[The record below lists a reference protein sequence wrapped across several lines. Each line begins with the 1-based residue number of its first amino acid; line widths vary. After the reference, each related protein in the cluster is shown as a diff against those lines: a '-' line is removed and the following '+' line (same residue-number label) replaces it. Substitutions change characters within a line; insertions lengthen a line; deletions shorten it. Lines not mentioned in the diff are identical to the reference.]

1 MAEIMIDALDL
12 DEDMEF
18 DQENE
23 VNTGNADVVI
33 TSSVK
38 MYLRE
43 IGQYDLLSREE
54 EIKLAE
60 AAANGDQKAK
70 DDLVNHNLRLVVSIA
85 KRYMGRGLTL
95 LDLIQEGNMGLIKAV
110 DKYDVSKGFKFSTY
124 ATYWIKQAI
133 SRAVMDQARNIRI
146 PVHIIEL
153 MSNIKKV
160 ERDFQQ
166 IHGREPKETE
176 VAAALGIEV
185 KKVKEAYTWMK
196 DTTSLDIMVGDD
208 DEDTTVGS
216 FIEDESVVPA
226 FTAIEENDRTTAIRN
241 ILDTLNDREKMVIV
255 RRFGIGLDRAET
267 LDEIGKELG
276 LSRER
281 IRQIEAAAL
290 RKLRNPRR
298 ANLLKEFF

>member
-23 VNTGNADVVI
+23 VNTGSADVVV

-60 AAANGDQKAK
+60 AAANGSQKAK

-166 IHGREPKETE
+166 THGREPKEAE

-208 DEDTTVGS
+208 EDTTVGS

-226 FTAIEENDRTTAIRN
+226 FTTIEENDRTTAIRN

>member
-60 AAANGDQKAK
+60 AAANGSQKAK

-166 IHGREPKETE
+166 AHGREPKEAE
-176 VAAALGIEV
+176 VAAVLGIEV

-196 DTTSLDIMVGDD
+196 DTTSLDIMIGD

-226 FTAIEENDRTTAIRN
+226 FTAIEENDRTTAIKN
-241 ILDTLNDREKMVIV
+241 ILDTLNGREKMVIV

>member
-12 DEDMEF
+12 DEDMEL

-23 VNTGNADVVI
+23 VNIGSADVVI

-43 IGQYDLLSREE
+43 ISQYNLLSREE

-60 AAANGDQKAK
+60 AAANGSQKAK
-70 DDLVNHNLRLVVSIA
+70 DDLINHNLRLVVSIA

-95 LDLIQEGNMGLIKAV
+95 LDLIQEGNIGLIKAV

-166 IHGREPKETE
+166 THGREPKEVE
-176 VAAALGIEV
+176 VAAALSIEV
-185 KKVKEAYTWMK
+185 KKVKEAYTWIK
-196 DTTSLDIMVGDD
+196 DTTSLDIMVGD

-226 FTAIEENDRTTAIRN
+226 FAAIEENDCTAAIKN
-241 ILDTLNDREKMVIV
+241 ILDTLNDREKIVIV
-255 RRFGIGLDRAET
+255 RRFGIGLNRAET

-298 ANLLKEFF
+298 VNLLKEFF

>member
-1 MAEIMIDALDL
+1 MTEDMIDVLNL

-23 VNTGNADVVI
+23 MIVDNSSDTTV

-54 EIKLAE
+54 EVRLAE
-60 AAANGDQKAK
+60 AAANGSQEAK
-70 DDLVNHNLRLVVSIA
+70 NDLVNHNLRLVVSIA
-85 KRYMGRGLTL
+85 KHYMGHGLTL
-95 LDLIQEGNMGLIKAV
+95 LDLIQEGNIGLIKAV
-110 DKYDVSKGFKFSTY
+110 DKYDVTKGFKFSTY
-124 ATYWIKQAI
+124 ATYWIKQSI
-133 SRAVMDQARNIRI
+133 SRAVMDQTRNIRI
-146 PVHIIEL
+146 PVHTIEL
-153 MSNIKKV
+153 ISNIKKV
-160 ERDFQQ
+160 KYNFQQ
-166 IHGREPKETE
+166 THGREPKDAEI
-176 VAAALGIEV
+176 AAILGIEV
-185 KKVKEAYTWMK
+185 KKIKEANSWMK
-196 DTTSLDIMVGDD
+196 DTTSLDIVIGE
-208 DEDTTVGS
+208 DEDATIGS
-216 FIEDESVVPA
+216 FIEDESVISSFVEV
-226 FTAIEENDRTTAIRN
+226 EENDCVTAVKN
-241 ILDTLNDREKMVIV
+241 ILDTLNDREKMIIT
-255 RRFGIGLDRAET
+255 RRFGIGLERAET

>member
-1 MAEIMIDALDL
+1 MAEVMIDALDL

-23 VNTGNADVVI
+23 VNTGSADVVI

-43 IGQYDLLSREE
+43 IGQYNLLSREE

-60 AAANGDQKAK
+60 AAANGSQKAK

-166 IHGREPKETE
+166 SHGREPKEAE
-176 VAAALGIEV
+176 VAATLGIEV
-185 KKVKEAYTWMK
+185 KKIKEAYTWMK

-208 DEDTTVGS
+208 EDTTVGS

-226 FTAIEENDRTTAIRN
+226 FAAIEENDRTTAIRN
-241 ILDTLNDREKMVIV
+241 ILDTLDDREKMVIV

>member
-1 MAEIMIDALDL
+1 MAEKIFDVINL
-12 DEDMEF
+12 DEDVELE
-18 DQENE
+18 QAKEIE
-23 VNTGNADVVI
+23 VSDINVVV

-43 IGQYDLLSREE
+43 IGQYGLLTREE
-54 EIKLAE
+54 EKKLAE
-60 AAANGDQKAK
+60 AAANGDKQAK
-70 DDLVNHNLRLVVSIA
+70 EDLVNHNLRLVVSVA

-110 DKYDVSKGFKFSTY
+110 EKFDVSKGFKFSTY

-133 SRAVMDQARNIRI
+133 SRAVMEQGRNIRI

-153 MSNIKKV
+153 MSNIKKF
-160 ERDFQQ
+160 EREFEQAN
-166 IHGREPKETE
+166 GCMPKEKE
-176 VAAALGIEV
+176 VAEGLNIDI
-185 KKVKEAYTWMK
+185 KKIKEAYNWMK
-196 DTTSLDIMVGDD
+196 DTTSLDIMVGDE
-208 DEDTTVGS
+208 EDTTIGS
-216 FIEDESVVPA
+216 FIEDESVAPV
-226 FTAIEENDRTTAIRN
+226 FTAIEEDDQAEAIRN
-241 ILDTLNDREKMVIV
+241 VLDTLEDREKMVIM
-255 RRFGIGLDRAET
+255 RRFGIGQDRAET

-298 ANLLKEFF
+298 AKILKEFFS

>member
-1 MAEIMIDALDL
+1 MAEVMIDALDL

-23 VNTGNADVVI
+23 VNTGSADVVI

-43 IGQYDLLSREE
+43 IGQYNLLSREE

-60 AAANGDQKAK
+60 AAANGSQKAK

-166 IHGREPKETE
+166 SHGREPKEAE
-176 VAAALGIEV
+176 VAATLGIEV
-185 KKVKEAYTWMK
+185 KKIKEAYTWMK

-208 DEDTTVGS
+208 EDTTVGS

-226 FTAIEENDRTTAIRN
+226 FAAIEENDRTTAIRN
-241 ILDTLNDREKMVIV
+241 ILETLDDREKMVIV

>member
-43 IGQYDLLSREE
+43 IGQYNLLSREE

-60 AAANGDQKAK
+60 AAANGSQKAK

-166 IHGREPKETE
+166 AHGREPKEAE
-176 VAAALGIEV
+176 VAAVLGIEV

-196 DTTSLDIMVGDD
+196 DTTSLDIMVGD

-298 ANLLKEFF
+298 ANLLKKFF

>member
-1 MAEIMIDALDL
+1 MTEIMIDALDL

-23 VNTGNADVVI
+23 TIIEQPDAVV

-43 IGQYDLLSREE
+43 IGKYNLLSREE

-60 AAANGDQKAK
+60 AALKGDKDAK
-70 DDLVNHNLRLVVSIA
+70 EALVNHNLRLVVSVA

-95 LDLIQEGNMGLIKAV
+95 LDLIQEGNVGLIKAV

-146 PVHIIEL
+146 PVHIIEM
-153 MSNIKKV
+153 MSSIKKT
-160 ERDFQQ
+160 EREFQQ
-166 IHGREPKETE
+166 KNGREPKKEE
-176 VAAALGIEV
+176 VAAILNIDLS
-185 KKVKEAYTWMK
+185 KIKEIYAWMK
-196 DTTSLDIMVGDD
+196 DTTSLDIVVGDD
-208 DEDTTVGS
+208 EDVTVGS
-216 FIEDESVVPA
+216 FIEDESVPNEFV
-226 FTAIEENDRTTAIRN
+226 TVEEDDRNVAIRN
-241 ILDTLNDREKMVIV
+241 ILDTLNEREKIIITH
-255 RRFGIGLDRAET
+255 RFGIGLDRAET
-267 LDEIGKELG
+267 LDEIGKKLK

-281 IRQIEAAAL
+281 VRQIEEGAL

>member
-60 AAANGDQKAK
+60 AAANGSQKAK

-166 IHGREPKETE
+166 AHGREPKEAE
-176 VAAALGIEV
+176 VAAVLGIEV
-185 KKVKEAYTWMK
+185 KKVKEAYTWVK
-196 DTTSLDIMVGDD
+196 DTTSLDIMVGN

-216 FIEDESVVPA
+216 FIEDESVAPA
-226 FTAIEENDRTTAIRN
+226 FAAIEENDRTTAIRN

>member
-12 DEDMEF
+12 DENMEF

-23 VNTGNADVVI
+23 VNAGSADVII

-60 AAANGDQKAK
+60 AAANGSQKAK

-166 IHGREPKETE
+166 AHGREPKEAE
-176 VAAALGIEV
+176 VAAVLGIEV

-196 DTTSLDIMVGDD
+196 DTTSLDIMVGD

>member
-60 AAANGDQKAK
+60 AAANGSQKAK

-166 IHGREPKETE
+166 AHGREPKEAE
-176 VAAALGIEV
+176 VAAVLGIEV

-196 DTTSLDIMVGDD
+196 DTTSLDIMVGD

>member
-1 MAEIMIDALDL
+1 MAEIMIDTLNL
-12 DEDMEF
+12 NEDMES

-23 VNTGNADVVI
+23 EKTNSADVVV

-43 IGQYDLLSREE
+43 ISKYDLLSREE

-60 AAANGDQKAK
+60 AAANGNKKAK
-70 DDLVNHNLRLVVSIA
+70 NDLVNHNLRLVVSIA

-95 LDLIQEGNMGLIKAV
+95 LDLIQEGNIGLIKAV
-110 DKYDVSKGFKFSTY
+110 DKYNVSKGFKFSTY
-124 ATYWIKQAI
+124 ATYWIKQTI

-153 MSNIKKV
+153 MSNIKKF
-160 ERDFQQ
+160 EYDFQQ
-166 IHGREPKETE
+166 VYGRKPKDAE
-176 VAAALGIEV
+176 VAAALNIEA
-185 KKVKEAYTWMK
+185 KKVREAHAWMK

-208 DEDTTVGS
+208 EDTTIGS
-216 FIEDESVVPA
+216 FIEDESVVLA

-241 ILDTLNDREKMVIV
+241 ILDTLNDREKMVIM
-255 RRFGIGLDRAET
+255 RRFGIDLDRAET

-281 IRQIEAAAL
+281 IRQIEASAL

>member
-43 IGQYDLLSREE
+43 IGQYNLLSREE

-60 AAANGDQKAK
+60 AAANGSQKAK

-133 SRAVMDQARNIRI
+133 SRAVMDQTRNIRI

-166 IHGREPKETE
+166 AHGREPKEAE
-176 VAAALGIEV
+176 VAAVLGIEV
-185 KKVKEAYTWMK
+185 KKVKEAYTWIK
-196 DTTSLDIMVGDD
+196 DTTSLDIMVGD

>member
-1 MAEIMIDALDL
+1 MTETMIDVLDL

-18 DQENE
+18 DQKNE
-23 VNTGNADVVI
+23 TNTDNTDIVI
-33 TSSVK
+33 TSSMK

-43 IGQYDLLSREE
+43 ISQYDLLSREE

-60 AAANGDQKAK
+60 AASNGSQKAK
-70 DDLVNHNLRLVVSIA
+70 NDLVNHNLRLVVSIA
-85 KRYMGRGLTL
+85 KRYMGRNLTL

-124 ATYWIKQAI
+124 ATYWIKQSI
-133 SRAVMDQARNIRI
+133 SRAVMDQTRNIRI

-166 IHGREPKETE
+166 THGCEPKEAE

-185 KKVKEAYTWMK
+185 KKIKEAYTWMK
-196 DTTSLDIMVGDD
+196 DTTSLDIIVGD

-216 FIEDESVVPA
+216 FIEDESVAPA
-226 FTAIEENDRTTAIRN
+226 FAAIEENDRTTAIRN

-267 LDEIGKELG
+267 LDEIGKEFG

-281 IRQIEAAAL
+281 IRQIEATAL

>member
-18 DQENE
+18 DQANE
-23 VNTGNADVVI
+23 VNTGSADVVV

-60 AAANGDQKAK
+60 AAANGSQKAK

-153 MSNIKKV
+153 MSNIKKF
-160 ERDFQQ
+160 EHDFQQ
-166 IHGREPKETE
+166 AHGREPKDAE
-176 VAAALGIEV
+176 VAAALNIEV
-185 KKVKEAYTWMK
+185 KKVKEAHAWTK
-196 DTTSLDIMVGDD
+196 DTASLDIMVGD

-226 FTAIEENDRTTAIRN
+226 FTAIEENDRTTAIKN
-241 ILDTLNDREKMVIV
+241 ILDTLNDREKMVII
-255 RRFGIGLDRAET
+255 RRFGIGLERAET

>member
-60 AAANGDQKAK
+60 AAANGSQKAK

-166 IHGREPKETE
+166 AHGREPKEAE
-176 VAAALGIEV
+176 VAAILGIEV

-208 DEDTTVGS
+208 EDTTVGS

-226 FTAIEENDRTTAIRN
+226 FAAIEENDRTTAIRN

>member
-60 AAANGDQKAK
+60 AAANGSQKAK

-166 IHGREPKETE
+166 AHGREPKEAE
-176 VAAALGIEV
+176 VAAILGIEV
-185 KKVKEAYTWMK
+185 KKVKEVYTWMK
-196 DTTSLDIMVGDD
+196 DTTSLDIMVGD

-226 FTAIEENDRTTAIRN
+226 FAAIEENDRTTAIRN

>member
-1 MAEIMIDALDL
+1 MTEIMIDALDL

-23 VNTGNADVVI
+23 TIIEQPDAVV

-43 IGQYDLLSREE
+43 IGKYNLLSREE

-60 AAANGDQKAK
+60 AALKGDKDAK
-70 DDLVNHNLRLVVSIA
+70 EALVNHNLRLVVSVA

-95 LDLIQEGNMGLIKAV
+95 LDLIQEGNVGLIKAV

-146 PVHIIEL
+146 PVHIIEM
-153 MSNIKKV
+153 MSNIKKT
-160 ERDFQQ
+160 EREFQQ
-166 IHGREPKETE
+166 KNGREPKKEE
-176 VAAALGIEV
+176 VAAMLGIEV

-196 DTTSLDIMVGDD
+196 DTTSLDIVVGDE
-208 DEDTTVGS
+208 EDTTLGS
-216 FIEDESVVPA
+216 FIEDESVAPA
-226 FTAIEENDRTTAIRN
+226 FASIEEDDRTTAINN
-241 ILDTLNDREKMVIV
+241 ILDTLAEREKMVIV
-255 RRFGIGLDRAET
+255 RRFGIGLERAET

>member
-12 DEDMEF
+12 DENMEF

-23 VNTGNADVVI
+23 VNAGSADVII

-60 AAANGDQKAK
+60 AVANGDQKAK

-85 KRYMGRGLTL
+85 KCYMGRGLTL

-208 DEDTTVGS
+208 EDTTVGS

-226 FTAIEENDRTTAIRN
+226 FAAIEENDRTIAIRN
-241 ILDTLNDREKMVIV
+241 ILDTLNDREKMVIM

>member
-1 MAEIMIDALDL
+1 MAEIMINTLNL
-12 DEDMEF
+12 DENMEF

-23 VNTGNADVVI
+23 VNTDSVDVVI
-33 TSSVK
+33 ASSVK

-43 IGQYDLLSREE
+43 IGQYGLLSREE

-60 AAANGDQKAK
+60 AAANGSQEAK

-110 DKYDVSKGFKFSTY
+110 DKYDVNKGFKFSTY

-166 IHGREPKETE
+166 IHGREPKEAE

-185 KKVKEAYTWMK
+185 KKIKEAYSWMK
-196 DTTSLDIMVGDD
+196 DTTSLDIIVGD

-216 FIEDESVVPA
+216 FVEDESVVHA
-226 FTAIEENDRTTAIRN
+226 FAAIEENDRTIAIRN
-241 ILDTLNDREKMVIV
+241 ILDTLSDREKIVIV

-267 LDEIGKELG
+267 LDEIGKEFG

>member
-43 IGQYDLLSREE
+43 IGQYNLLSREE

-60 AAANGDQKAK
+60 AAANGSQKAK

-166 IHGREPKETE
+166 AHGRKPKEVE
-176 VAAALGIEV
+176 VAAALGVEV

-208 DEDTTVGS
+208 EDTTVGS

-226 FTAIEENDRTTAIRN
+226 FAAIEENDRTIAIRN

-298 ANLLKEFF
+298 ANLLKKFF

>member
-23 VNTGNADVVI
+23 VNTGSADVIV

-60 AAANGDQKAK
+60 AAANGSQKAK

-166 IHGREPKETE
+166 AYGREPKEAE

-208 DEDTTVGS
+208 EDTTVGS

-226 FTAIEENDRTTAIRN
+226 FAAIEENDRTTAIRN

>member
-23 VNTGNADVVI
+23 VNTGSADVIV

-60 AAANGDQKAK
+60 AAANGSQKAK

-166 IHGREPKETE
+166 TYGREPKEVE

-196 DTTSLDIMVGDD
+196 DTTSLDIMVGD

>member
-23 VNTGNADVVI
+23 VNTGSTDVVI

-43 IGQYDLLSREE
+43 IGQYNLLSREE

-60 AAANGDQKAK
+60 AAANGSQKAK

-166 IHGREPKETE
+166 AHGREPKEAE
-176 VAAALGIEV
+176 VAAVLGIEV

-196 DTTSLDIMVGDD
+196 DTTSLDIMVGD

>member
-23 VNTGNADVVI
+23 VNTGNVDVVI

-60 AAANGDQKAK
+60 AAANGSQKAK

-166 IHGREPKETE
+166 AHGREPKEAE
-176 VAAALGIEV
+176 VAAVLGIEV

-208 DEDTTVGS
+208 EDTTVGS

-226 FTAIEENDRTTAIRN
+226 FAAIEKNDRTTAIRN

>member
-60 AAANGDQKAK
+60 AAANGSQKAK

-166 IHGREPKETE
+166 AHGREPKEAE
-176 VAAALGIEV
+176 VAAILGIEV

-196 DTTSLDIMVGDD
+196 DTTSLDIMVGD